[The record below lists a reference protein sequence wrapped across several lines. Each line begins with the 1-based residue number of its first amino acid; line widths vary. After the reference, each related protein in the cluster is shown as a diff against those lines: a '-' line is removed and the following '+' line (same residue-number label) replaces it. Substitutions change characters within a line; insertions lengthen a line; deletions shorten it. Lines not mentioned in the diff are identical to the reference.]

1 MKFRLAIIVCLIN
14 LTVFCSS
21 APPIPQEKKYLIAVM
36 PVSVEKEIK
45 AEPGE
50 LATVRD
56 AITLGIL
63 QSGRARLMERS
74 QIDSLL
80 KERELEQSG
89 VIAPA
94 AAKELGALLGA
105 EALLITTITSVK
117 TFKLD
122 DSLAPHNSLAVTVT
136 ASCRIVNTA
145 TGEILA
151 AVQSEKTGSQNKD
164 FMQGVIGTG
173 STDTIALRAAAIS
186 AVGTELGWY
195 MASEIPAKP

>member
-1 MKFRLAIIVCLIN
+1 MKFRLAIIIFLIN

-36 PVSVEKEIK
+36 PVSLEKEIK

-136 ASCRIVNTA
+136 ASCRIVNTS

>member
-1 MKFRLAIIVCLIN
+1 
-14 LTVFCSS
+14 
-21 APPIPQEKKYLIAVM
+21 
-36 PVSVEKEIK
+36 
-45 AEPGE
+45 
-50 LATVRD
+50 
-56 AITLGIL
+56 
-63 QSGRARLMERS
+63 MERS

-136 ASCRIVNTA
+136 ASCRIVNTS

>member
-36 PVSVEKEIK
+36 PVSIEKEIK

>member
-1 MKFRLAIIVCLIN
+1 MKFRLAIIIFLIN

-36 PVSVEKEIK
+36 PVSLEKEIK

>member
-36 PVSVEKEIK
+36 PVSLEKEIK

-136 ASCRIVNTA
+136 ASCRIVNTS